1 MDSIL
6 FILFKTFVHQK
17 TSVVQM
23 RTLSEGRRLTSF
35 GQPKPAWDVLSDVKS
50 EVGMRRGIT
59 AVARSLLLTVSE
71 LRNLEV

>member
-1 MDSIL
+1 
-6 FILFKTFVHQK
+6 
-17 TSVVQM
+17 M

>member
-1 MDSIL
+1 
-6 FILFKTFVHQK
+6 
-17 TSVVQM
+17 M

-35 GQPKPAWDVLSDVKS
+35 GQPKPAWDVLSNVKS